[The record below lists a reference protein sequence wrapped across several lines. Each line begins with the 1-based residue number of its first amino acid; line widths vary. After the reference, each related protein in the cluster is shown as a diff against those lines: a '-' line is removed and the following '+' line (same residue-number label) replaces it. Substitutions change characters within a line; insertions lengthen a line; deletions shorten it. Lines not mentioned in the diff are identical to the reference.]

1 MLIIMVSPFYNT
13 YIGQSVT
20 LHPINTHNCYFSL
33 KIMTRKIRIPVH
45 GDVETLHPQ
54 CLGKLEGHS
63 NQEFYSS
70 LLTIPLISKT
80 QNRNSLQSFP

>member
-33 KIMTRKIRIPVH
+33 KIMTRKTCIPVH
-45 GDVETLHPQ
+45 GDAETLLSTV
-54 CLGKLEGHS
+54 LG
-63 NQEFYSS
+63 
-70 LLTIPLISKT
+70 
-80 QNRNSLQSFP
+80 